1 VRGGGKKM
9 KNIKLLTIF
18 LVILSILSSFTVVAT
33 KEKGPTFGPE
43 LKVGVFGASLLGLRK
58 SGFFI
63 YNGGDEPINDIY
75 YTFTFK
81 SVFSDNINFSFSN
94 ELDLLKVNSAYVE
107 LYPNPGPG
115 FGFVTLS
122 IIVTSSNAGNAT
134 DSAYGFHN
142 RYIIISKNYL
152 LAWF

>member
-1 VRGGGKKM
+1 M
-9 KNIKLLTIF
+9 KNIKFLTIF
-18 LVILSILSSFTVVAT
+18 LVIISILSSFTVIAT
-33 KEKGPTFGPE
+33 KEKGPTVGPE

-63 YNGGDEPINDIY
+63 YNGGDEPINDIH

-81 SVFSDNINFSFSN
+81 SVFSDNINFSLSN
-94 ELDLLKVNSAYVE
+94 DLDLLKVNSASAYVK

-122 IIVTSSNAGNAT
+122 IIVTTSNAGNAT

-142 RYIIISKNYL
+142 RYMIISKNYL